1 MKKFNKKQRI
11 YIYQFCGDMIN
22 AGLPLY
28 DSLKKLQ
35 TEGQALLGK
44 GFSQKLLLLINQ
56 MKQETSVS
64 AVFTDAVPTTEL
76 SLITAAEKSG
86 SLAEGFFTL
95 VAIIKYNDELRKKL
109 ISALTF
115 PLIMIS
121 LSLIVIAGYA
131 EKVFPAFASVL
142 PIEKWPGITQSLY
155 LFGTALYRGLWL
167 KLLTGLIIFVFV
179 TKFAMANFS
188 GTLRNRV
195 LDRVLPFSTYRQLTS
210 SVFLNN
216 MSLMLSNNIPLTDA
230 IVIIQSNANRWLT
243 RHLDLML
250 GQMAQGVNYGKALD
264 SGLLGAEELLN
275 ISLYADL
282 PSFNQVLL
290 SVSERSREHVHE
302 YIKKLAAFLKNM
314 ATLVLGGCVV
324 WVFLGLFALMDTL
337 SKATG

>member
-1 MKKFNKKQRI
+1 LKKFNKKQRI

>member
-1 MKKFNKKQRI
+1 MKKFSKKQRI
-11 YIYQFCGDMIN
+11 YIYQFCGDMIK

-35 TEGQALLGK
+35 AEGQALLGK

-64 AVFTDAVPTTEL
+64 AVFTGAVPTTEL

-95 VAIIKYNDELRKKL
+95 VSIINYNDELRKK
-109 ISALTF
+109 IIGALTF

-131 EKVFPAFASVL
+131 QKVFPAFASVL
-142 PIEKWPGITQSLY
+142 PVNKWPGITQSLY
-155 LFGTALYRGLWL
+155 HFGVALYEGLWL
-167 KLLTGLIIFVFV
+167 KIVVSFICFVLLTR
-179 TKFAMANFS
+179 FATANVS
-188 GTLRNRV
+188 GTLRNKV

-230 IVIIQSNANRWLT
+230 IAIIQSNANRWLT
-243 RHLDLML
+243 WHLDSML
-250 GQMAQGVNYGKALD
+250 SKMAQGMNYGKALD

-282 PSFNQVLL
+282 PSFNDVLL
-290 SVSERSREHVHE
+290 SVSERSREHIHD

>member
-155 LFGTALYRGLWL
+155 LFGTALYGGLWL